1 MSNDWLFVEQETKIT
16 ISFHLLETD
25 VVGSQDL
32 ESMLRVTKFMA
43 VAHSENQFQRSL
55 KLSFLYR
62 VELIW
67 NLFLIFVT
75 CGLREKCSL

>member
-1 MSNDWLFVEQETKIT
+1 MSNDWLFVERETKIT

-43 VAHSENQFQRSL
+43 VAHSENQFQSFNL
-55 KLSFLYR
+55 IFLYR
-62 VELIW
+62 VEEIW
-67 NLFLIFVT
+67 DLFLIFVT
-75 CGLREKCSL
+75 CGLCEKRSL